1 MTQLLFAVAFI
12 LMATLS
18 SHAQHVSVRFVP
30 ASEQFAEAT
39 RAYQA
44 LWVAEGTRII
54 AALEHISGLRFPD
67 REIEAIV
74 YEGIS

>member
-1 MTQLLFAVAFI
+1 MFVAAFT

-18 SHAQHVSVRFVP
+18 SQASPVSIRFVP

-44 LWVAEGTRII
+44 LWEVESTKMI
-54 AALEHISGLRFPD
+54 AALERISGLPCPE
-67 REIEAIV
+67 REMQ
-74 YEGIS
+74 